1 MTKRDWTTAG
11 AGGEPLL
18 RALAGLPGSVLT
30 SFLLTLAD
38 LRARERS
45 PADVLRQWE
54 VDTFTGLAAVDLR
67 RLLRAELRL
76 LDAAAGFEAVELAP
90 LAPLATCAA
99 VGPTS
104 QNKIVTT
111 MRGTEVVSDSTNVL
125 ALECARR
132 LRRDPHTPVRL
143 ATCQRVV
150 RAQEVPRR
158 PGYAHHFKLFS
169 LATAGRQTR
178 DHGFLVDALVEH
190 VRTLLRGF
198 DQLTQEGFTFGRRS
212 VRLLATTARNAVA
225 DRIAEQLAPVV
236 DLARRPLDHDYYDG
250 LRFIIEIEAPDG
262 SVVPIADGGAFDWV
276 ARLAANRR
284 LVFVASG
291 LGTQLVVLL
300 FGGSASLQSRK

>member
-1 MTKRDWTTAG
+1 MTTRDWTTAG
-11 AGGEPLL
+11 GGESLL
-18 RALAGLPGSVLT
+18 QELTDLPGSVLT

-38 LRARERS
+38 RRARARG

-54 VDTFTGLAAVDLR
+54 ADTFTGIAAVDLR

-76 LDAAAGFEAVELAP
+76 LDAAAGFEAVELPP
-90 LAPLATCAA
+90 LAPLSTCAA

-132 LRRDPHTPVRL
+132 LRRDPDTPVRL

-150 RAQEVPRR
+150 RAQEIPKR
-158 PGYAHHFKLFS
+158 PGYSHHFKLFS

-178 DHGFLVDALVEH
+178 DHGFLVDALIEH
-190 VRTLLRGF
+190 VRTLLTGF
-198 DQLTQEGFTFGRRS
+198 DELTQEGYTFGRRS
-212 VRLLATTARNAVA
+212 VRLLATAARSAVA

-236 DLARRPLDHDYYDG
+236 DIVRGPLDHPYYDG
-250 LRFIIEIEAPDG
+250 LRFMIDLSAPDG
-262 SVVPIADGGAFDWV
+262 SVIPIADGGAFDWV
-276 ARLAANRR
+276 ARLTANRR
-284 LVFVASG
+284 QVFVASG

-300 FGGSASLQSRK
+300 FRR